1 MRGPGLGAGT
11 DPDMA
16 LVTSSTAC
24 RTWCRTPT
32 TSRHPHM
39 SRRCL
44 CTTWDALR
52 KKIAW
57 PVQHIGRMSEIMIT
71 GYCYDFPKEWKT
83 KGHLTSYQA
92 ALDIPGS
99 GTAVTNITTA
109 WMNSAT
115 TTCLMPTHRGEW
127 LKATKQASVSR
138 IHPVTTATIG
148 ALHALHTHRDWVQ
161 DVMTPMQ
168 QT

>member
-11 DPDMA
+11 DPDTA
-16 LVTSSTAC
+16 PATSSTVF

-32 TSRHPHM
+32 TSRHLRM
-39 SRRCL
+39 CRRCL

-52 KKIAW
+52 KKTAW
-57 PVQHIGRMSEIMIT
+57 PVQHTGRMSETMIT

-92 ALDIPGS
+92 VPDIPGS

-115 TTCLMPTHRGEW
+115 TTCLMPTRRGEW
-127 LKATKQASVSR
+127 LKATKPASALR
-138 IHPVTTATIG
+138 THPATTGTTG
-148 ALHALHTHRDWVQ
+148 ASHALRTHRDWVP
-161 DVMTPMQ
+161 DVMIPMQ
-168 QT
+168 QI

>member
-11 DPDMA
+11 DPDTA
-16 LVTSSTAC
+16 PVTSSTVS

-32 TSRHPHM
+32 TSRHLHM
-39 SRRCL
+39 CRRCL
-44 CTTWDALR
+44 CTIWDALR
-52 KKIAW
+52 KKTAW
-57 PVQHIGRMSEIMIT
+57 LAQHIGRMSEIMIT

-83 KGHLTSYQA
+83 KGRLTSYQA
-92 ALDIPGS
+92 ALAIPGS
-99 GTAVTNITTA
+99 GTVVINITTA

-138 IHPVTTATIG
+138 THPVTTGTTG
-148 ALHALHTHRDWVQ
+148 ALRVPPTHRDWVL
-161 DVMTPMQ
+161 DVMIPML